1 MYVICKDAI
10 LQKLPDNW

>member
-1 MYVICKDAI
+1 MYVICKDTI